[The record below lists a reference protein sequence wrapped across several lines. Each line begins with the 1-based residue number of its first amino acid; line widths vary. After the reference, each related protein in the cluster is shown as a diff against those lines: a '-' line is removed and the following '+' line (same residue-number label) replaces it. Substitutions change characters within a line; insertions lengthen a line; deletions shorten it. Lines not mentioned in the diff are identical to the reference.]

1 MIINHVLLAV
11 FVNNF
16 IKISQC
22 SHASE
27 SILCIMNTSINLLIL
42 LPFKNIQISVV
53 PSLPSQ
59 IYVELEQPFH
69 ID

>member
-1 MIINHVLLAV
+1 
-11 FVNNF
+11 
-16 IKISQC
+16 
-22 SHASE
+22 
-27 SILCIMNTSINLLIL
+27 MNTSINLLIL